1 MSSSPIYHGSVFMV
15 QKPTQNVKENTEIFE
30 YIYENHPPDDVDIS
44 LSTVSKRDS
53 VWDTHRNDTATVGDI
68 YALNAQFE
76 RYSERM
82 GDCSGYLVW
91 YRRKRFKAQRSQFLP
106 CALLSSLPMAKIT
119 LLEGY
124 DVPKI

>member
-1 MSSSPIYHGSVFMV
+1 MV

-53 VWDTHRNDTATVGDI
+53 VWDAHRNDTATVGDI

-82 GDCSGYLVW
+82 DACSGYLKFGIGESGIVL
-91 YRRKRFKAQRSQFLP
+91 KKPVFAVCVVP
-106 CALLSSLPMAKIT
+106 SLPVAKIS
-119 LLEGY
+119 LLESH
-124 DVPKI
+124 DVSKI